1 MPGERDE
8 EQAAVDDAIARELH
22 HEQTR
27 DAAEEQGQIQ
37 KVTREDDLDG

>member
-8 EQAAVDDAIARELH
+8 EQAAVDDAIARELPAA
-22 HEQTR
+22 TR
-27 DAAEEQGQIQ
+27 DAAEEHGQIQ